1 MRDAPSRNPEQS
13 RRHEQSRHYREMA
26 SAIRA
31 QLPTMQDEE
40 IITELYWLAV
50 HYERLA
56 VFADSGL
63 VQD

>member
-1 MRDAPSRNPEQS
+1 
-13 RRHEQSRHYREMA
+13 MA

-31 QLPTMQDEE
+31 QLPAMQDEE